1 MGPNRRDQE
10 RQRAA
15 ERKAA
20 ADAREI
26 VSKVERTSGR
36 KARRR
41 RALIR
46 DGVVAVVIALM
57 LFGAWKLIAG

>member
-36 KARRR
+36 KARRH